1 VPRPLSGKL
10 EPPATVLEI
19 ADRLE
24 EAGYE
29 TWCVGGAVRD
39 ALLGRSHLDWD
50 LATAA
55 TPEEVRR
62 VFGRRF
68 TVPVGVEH
76 GTVGVLDRFGGLHEV
91 TTFRRDV
98 RTDGRHAVVE
108 FGASLDNDLARRDFT
123 INAIAYHPRRHTL
136 RDPYGGRDD
145 LERGIVRAVGDP
157 HARMQEDRLRA
168 LRAIRFAGRFGF
180 AIDPATWSAILAT
193 APQLRRLSAERV
205 KQELEKTM
213 DQVPR
218 PSAALALWQ
227 ESGAMSVLVPRL
239 ANVDA
244 LTLAAVDCVPTPPGG
259 VAPRRRARRIARFA
273 VLFSG
278 LDGVAAGA
286 ALASLRFSKSDA
298 AAVANV
304 VDRWHAAA
312 PPMGRALEAG
322 RPIDDGEVRRLVSE
336 MGRLNVPLVMRV
348 ASALWSARRG
358 TSTPAPDPRAVR
370 SLYRRLL
377 RSGFRDPLE
386 LSDLAVDGDDLRRA
400 GIPPGPAL
408 GKILEALL
416 DRVIRDPSL
425 NTPGWLV
432 EEARRLYGTAAEG
445 GGSPDTMRGR

>member
-1 VPRPLSGKL
+1 MLLPPSGKL
-10 EPPATVLEI
+10 DPPATVLEI

-39 ALLGRSHLDWD
+39 ALLGRGHLDWD

-55 TPEEVRR
+55 TPDDVRR
-62 VFGRRF
+62 VFGRRL

-76 GTVGVLDRFGGLHEV
+76 GTVGVLDRFGALHEV

-108 FGASLDNDLARRDFT
+108 FGASLDDDLARRDFT

-136 RDPYGGRDD
+136 RDPYGGRGD

-157 HARMQEDRLRA
+157 HARMREDRLRA
-168 LRAIRFAGRFGF
+168 LRAIRFAGRLGF
-180 AIDPATWSAILAT
+180 VIDPGTWGAIVAS

-213 DQVPR
+213 DQLPR
-218 PSAALALWQ
+218 PSAAFALWV
-227 ESGAMSVLVPRL
+227 ESGAMGVLVPGL
-239 ANVDA
+239 STVDA
-244 LTLAAVDCVPTPPGG
+244 PTLAAVDCVPVPPGG
-259 VAPRRRARRIARFA
+259 IAPRQRGRRIARFA

-278 LDGVAAGA
+278 IDGPTVGA
-286 ALASLRFSKSDA
+286 ALTALRFAKSDA
-298 AAVANV
+298 AGVATV
-304 VDRWHAAA
+304 VDRVRAVGPA
-312 PPMGRALEAG
+312 MERALVEG
-322 RPIDDGEVRRLVSE
+322 GVPDDAVVRRWVADI
-336 MGRLNVPLVMRV
+336 GRLNVPIVMRV
-348 ASALWSARRG
+348 ASALWAARRAA
-358 TSTPAPDPRAVR
+358 SQSAPDAGAVR
-370 SLYRRLL
+370 ALYRRLL
-377 RSGFRDPLE
+377 RSRFRDPVE

-408 GKILEALL
+408 GKILQALL

-432 EEARRLYGTAAEG
+432 EEARRLYSTAIG
-445 GGSPDTMRGR
+445 GDGSPDTTRGR